1 MNAVNEPQEREWW
14 EGGTSGGSVCKVGTQ
29 DPENLDV
36 ELKPLVTA
44 WWFTKRP
51 NFLMSKDNVMEWK
64 HAFDIKNLGL
74 LPSNFTLLIIHAVN
88 TLLCNN

>member
-44 WWFTKRP
+44 WW
-51 NFLMSKDNVMEWK
+51 
-64 HAFDIKNLGL
+64 
-74 LPSNFTLLIIHAVN
+74 
-88 TLLCNN
+88 